1 MAVTWPELY
10 FIRHGET
17 DWNVDARLQGQRDIP
32 INANGR
38 GQAAEAGRRLASV
51 LPEPDSLP
59 WVVSPMS
66 RTRETA
72 EIARAAIGLPPGRYG
87 MDDRLKELT
96 FGEWEGKTWRDLRSV
111 DAAAVEARFHNK
123 WDFVPPG
130 KGAESYQ
137 MLLERVRPF
146 FEALRRPTVCVTHGG
161 VIRALFRMVENLPK
175 PEAARVDTPQD
186 RILRLKDDRLE
197 WL

>member
-1 MAVTWPELY
+1 MFPLVY
-10 FIRHGET
+10 IVRHGQT
-17 DWNVDARLQGQRDIP
+17 AWNVEYRLQGQADIP
-32 INANGR
+32 LDEEGRRQASANGR
-38 GQAAEAGRRLASV
+38 HLAELVSDPAAFDFVA
-51 LPEPDSLP
+51 
-59 WVVSPMS
+59 SPML
-66 RTRETA
+66 RTRTTMEL
-72 EIARAAIGLPPGRYG
+72 ARAAMGLDPKAYRTDPRLMEMNFGDWQGFTMAELEACEPGSTKGRG
-87 MDDRLKELT
+87 PD
-96 FGEWEGKTWRDLRSV
+96 
-111 DAAAVEARFHNK
+111 K